1 MPKRLRVELE
11 DIANDPNMYH
21 AAYLAARG
29 RRNRPQILEF
39 QNKFQENIHRIGREI
54 LDESYRPK
62 PMRQFVIHDPKRR
75 IIDAPVF
82 EDRVV
87 HHALILQIGGFLD
100 QALIDNTFACRRG
113 LGPLRAVWKVQ
124 TYCRK
129 YPWYVKLDIRSY
141 FHSIDHDVLRA
152 QLQRRFKGDG
162 LHRLIGVV
170 IAGFQGQK
178 RVGLPIGAL
187 TSQHFAN
194 YYLNDLDRM
203 VIALDETFGYVRYM
217 DDFLCWADSSQACK
231 RIHQRI
237 RDFLGDHLKLE
248 VHPRRQIQRSCRG
261 VTFGGYRVLPYQ
273 VLLSHRRKMRYLA
286 HCRKYESAYVS
297 GGIGVGRLQQLY
309 QSAYALTVHA
319 DSLSWRKRV
328 HRGGSEFLQ

>member
-11 DIANDPNMYH
+11 SIASYPNLCQ

-29 RRNRPQILEF
+29 RRSRPQILEF
-39 QNKFQENIHRIGREI
+39 HHHFQENIHRIGREI

-62 PMRQFVIHDPKRR
+62 PMRQFVIRDPKRR

-82 EDRVV
+82 VDRVV
-87 HHALILQIGGFLD
+87 HHALILQIGGYLD

-124 TYCRK
+124 SYCRK

-141 FHSIDHDVLRA
+141 FHSIDHDVLRG

-162 LHRLIGVV
+162 LHRLIGEL
-170 IAGFQGQK
+170 IAGYQGEK

-194 YYLNDLDRM
+194 YYLNVLDRM
-203 VIALDETFGYVRYM
+203 VIALDETLGYVRYM
-217 DDFLCWADSSQACK
+217 DDFLCWAENSEACK
-231 RIHQRI
+231 RIHRRV

-248 VHPRRQIQRSCRG
+248 VHSRRQIQRSYRG
-261 VTFGGYRVLPYQ
+261 VTFGGYRVLPDRL
-273 VLLSHRRKMRYLA
+273 LLSHRRKVRYMA
-286 HCRKYESAYVS
+286 HYRKYEAAYTS
-297 GGIGVGRLQQLY
+297 GRIGVDTLQQLY
-309 QSAYALTVHA
+309 QSAYALTVHS
-319 DSLSWRKRV
+319 DSLSWRKSV
-328 HRGGSEFLQ
+328 HRGNSDWMQ